1 MATTSDVT
9 KVRVKSLE
17 QLVERGQVWGR
28 MAEKYGVTNP
38 VPPWKSSLDGMCDA
52 LDQCA
57 TVIPS
62 LTRREEED
70 RLSEHQYA
78 ELPFP
83 ESQLVSLAHSL
94 IVRGVIDEAALV
106 SRMAAVRVRLESCGP
121 DAKTFPLSSME
132 GHADEEGKTDN
143 LNRYNEDIYKQVKAH
158 SIQLS
163 RLVDMVES
171 LQSQV
176 KQLQE
181 TTKLRKHHKTTSVR
195 KKSTSNNSIKTK
207 KKTYRRESARSRKK

>member
-1 MATTSDVT
+1 MATTPDVT

-52 LDQCA
+52 LDECA
-57 TVIPS
+57 TVLPS

-94 IVRGVIDEAALV
+94 ISRGVIDEAALV
-106 SRMAAVRVRLESCGP
+106 SRMAAVRARLESC
-121 DAKTFPLSSME
+121 T
-132 GHADEEGKTDN
+132 
-143 LNRYNEDIYKQVKAH
+143 
-158 SIQLS
+158 
-163 RLVDMVES
+163 
-171 LQSQV
+171 
-176 KQLQE
+176 
-181 TTKLRKHHKTTSVR
+181 
-195 KKSTSNNSIKTK
+195 
-207 KKTYRRESARSRKK
+207 

>member
-1 MATTSDVT
+1 MATTPDVT
-9 KVRVKSLE
+9 TVRVKSLE
-17 QLVERGQVWGR
+17 QLVEHGQVWGR
-28 MAEKYGVTNP
+28 MTEKYGVTNP

-52 LDQCA
+52 LDECA
-57 TVIPS
+57 SVLPP

-94 IVRGVIDEAALV
+94 VVRGVIDEAALV
-106 SRMAAVRVRLESCGP
+106 SRMAAVRARLESCGP
-121 DAKTFPLSSME
+121 DAKTFPLSTME

-163 RLVDMVES
+163 RLANMVES

-181 TTKLRKHHKTTSVR
+181 TTKLRKHKSTSVR

-207 KKTYRRESARSRKK
+207 YRRGSARSRKK

>member
-1 MATTSDVT
+1 MTTTPDVT
-9 KVRVKSLE
+9 TVRVKSLE

-52 LDQCA
+52 LDECA
-57 TVIPS
+57 TVLPP

-70 RLSEHQYA
+70 RLSEHQYT

-94 IVRGVIDEAALV
+94 IVRGVIDEAALT
-106 SRMAAVRVRLESCGP
+106 SRMAAVRSRLESCAP

-132 GHADEEGKTDN
+132 GHAEEEGKTDN
-143 LNRYNEDIYKQVKAH
+143 LNRYTEDMYKQVKAH

-163 RLVDMVES
+163 RLADMVES
-171 LQSQV
+171 LESQV

-181 TTKLRKHHKTTSVR
+181 TRKLRHKTTSVR

-207 KKTYRRESARSRKK
+207 KKTDTRGSARSTKK

>member
-1 MATTSDVT
+1 MATTPDVT
-9 KVRVKSLE
+9 TVRVKTLE

-38 VPPWKSSLDGMCDA
+38 IPPWKSSLDGICDA
-52 LDQCA
+52 LDECA
-57 TVIPS
+57 SVLPP

-94 IVRGVIDEAALV
+94 VVRGVIDEAALV
-106 SRMAAVRVRLESCGP
+106 SRMAAVRARLESCAP
-121 DAKTFPLSSME
+121 DAKTFPLSSID
-132 GHADEEGKTDN
+132 GHAEEEGKTDD
-143 LNRYNEDIYKQVKAH
+143 LNRYNEDIYNQVKAH
-158 SIQLS
+158 SIQIS
-163 RLVDMVES
+163 RLADLVES
-171 LQSQV
+171 LESQV

-207 KKTYRRESARSRKK
+207 KKTDRKGSARSRKK